1 MSCKPID
8 LPIIEMRRGLE
19 HVGKVLK
26 ETNYMS
32 LKGEVLF
39 IYVLLIHPSQD
50 AKLISKIVVT
60 RLWIKMVENAY
71 TILNSL
77 HMTYRTTIRM
87 ETTDGIRDDT
97 KRTGDLLSQAI
108 GILGLE
114 AKTSLTNIRE
124 GDGATVVPFASFGG
138 REGLQDSVINKKR
151 ADIIKHP
158 FSILRTNVK
167 SYYSKPTL
175 TRNISSQALNNLELY
190 KNAYDLIKSKP
201 GNMTPGADG
210 QTLDGL
216 SIKKLTKLR
225 DAVIN
230 WEYKCNP
237 TKRIYIPK
245 ANGKL
250 RPLGIPSMMDKILQ
264 VVIKLLIEPKCEE
277 IFHPNSF
284 GFRPKRSV
292 HHALL
297 EVRSMMG
304 ITWMIEGDIKG
315 YFDNID
321 HQLLAKIITERLNP
335 DRTIM
340 GLIWKFFRAG
350 YIEEGKFQHSIL
362 GVPQGGIISPILS
375 NLYLTPF
382 DEFLE
387 ELKRKYKKL
396 PISTRN
402 PDYRKIEWTIS
413 NNINKLARP
422 KRRTVEE
429 IKLIKETIV
438 KNRTMLRTIPS
449 AIRTGTQ
456 IHYVRYADDWVIG
469 VTGPYELAVQI
480 RDEARAFLKDTLK
493 LELSME
499 KTKITHLGSEY
510 AKFLGYYIKCN
521 TAAQNISSRRKSKTG
536 EILNIRKS
544 TGKPK
549 LIVPKDL
556 IKAKLI
562 QNGFANEQG
571 KPKYLGKFI
580 HLSDYEIVQ
589 RYNSILRGFMNF
601 YNIAE
606 DRTSLNELIYILEY
620 SLAHT
625 IAAKHRLSIKKV
637 YTKYGKPIK
646 VTAKSEEKQ
655 KIVTFDRP
663 SSLTA
668 AYLNSKYMEISRW
681 DASNDATNLPFDPLS
696 AVLYSAKETNILNKP
711 CLICGATE
719 DIEMH
724 HLRHLK
730 NTKDKSTLIRIMS
743 RIRRKTV
750 PLCIPCHNKVHTGK
764 YDGLNLREIK
774 KSL

>member
-1 MSCKPID
+1 MSCKPTD
-8 LPIIEMRRGLE
+8 LPVIEMMRELE

-26 ETNYMS
+26 ETNYKF
-32 LKGEVLF
+32 LKGKVLF

-50 AKLISKIVVT
+50 AKLNSKIVVT
-60 RLWIKMVENAY
+60 RLWKKMVGNAY

-77 HMTYRTTIRM
+77 HMTNRTSIRM
-87 ETTDGIRDDT
+87 ETTDGIRDGT

-114 AKTSLTNIRE
+114 TKTPLTNLRE
-124 GDGATVVPFASFGG
+124 GDWATVVPSASFGR

-151 ADIIKHP
+151 ASKIKHP

-201 GNMTPGADG
+201 GNKTPGTDG
-210 QTLDGL
+210 PTLDGI
-216 SIKKLTKLR
+216 SIKKLTKLK
-225 DAVIN
+225 DAVIK
-230 WEYKCNP
+230 WEYNCNP

-250 RPLGIPSMMDKILQ
+250 RPLGIPSIMDKILQ
-264 VVIKLLIEPKCEE
+264 VVIKMLIEPKCEE

-297 EVRSMMG
+297 EVRSMKG

-321 HQLLAKIITERLNP
+321 PQLLAKNITERLNP

-350 YIEEGKFQHSIL
+350 YIEEGNFQHSNF
-362 GVPQGGIISPILS
+362 GVPPGGILSPILF

-382 DEFLE
+382 DEFLD

-396 PISTRN
+396 PISTWN
-402 PDYRKIEWTIS
+402 PEYRKIEWTIS

-422 KRRTVEE
+422 QRRTAEE
-429 IKLIKETIV
+429 IRLIKETIV
-438 KNRTMLRTIPS
+438 KHRTMLRTIPS

-480 RDEARAFLKDTLK
+480 REEARAFLKDTLK

-499 KTKITHLGSEY
+499 KTKITKLGSEY

-521 TAAQNISSRRKSKTG
+521 TAAPNISSRRKN
-536 EILNIRKS
+536 LNIRRS

-571 KPKYLGKFI
+571 KPKYLGIFI

-589 RYNSILRGFMNF
+589 KYNSILRGFMNF

-625 IAAKHRLSIKKV
+625 LAAKHRLSIKKV
-637 YTKYGKPIK
+637 FTKYGKPIK
-646 VTAKSEEKQ
+646 VTVKSEDKQ
-655 KIVTFDRP
+655 KNKKIVIFDRP
-663 SSLTA
+663 TSLTA

-681 DASNDATNLPFDPLS
+681 NTSNDATSLPFDPLS
-696 AVLYSAKETNILNKP
+696 AVLYSTKETNILNKP

-730 NTKDKSTLIRIMS
+730 NTKD
-743 RIRRKTV
+743 
-750 PLCIPCHNKVHTGK
+750 
-764 YDGLNLREIK
+764 
-774 KSL
+774 